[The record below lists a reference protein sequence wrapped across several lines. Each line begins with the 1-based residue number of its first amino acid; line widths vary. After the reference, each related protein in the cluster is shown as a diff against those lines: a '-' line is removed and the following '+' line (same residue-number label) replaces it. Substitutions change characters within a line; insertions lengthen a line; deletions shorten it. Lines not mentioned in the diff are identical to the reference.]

1 MRYVTVVSVTRWFQ
15 SAVDS
20 NRQKE
25 QFSDAFIR
33 AVAAAA
39 GYAVSKPSVDDDSI
53 DWQIAATGGQGT
65 TRSPRLELQLK
76 CRTNLN
82 VLADAFRLP
91 LEVKNFNDLV
101 PENVMVP
108 RILVLVIV
116 PSTISDWVTLTHDA
130 LVLRNSAYWVSLRGK
145 NPSENAETE
154 TVGIPRSQHFDVT
167 SLSTMMSRIGSG
179 ELP

>member
-1 MRYVTVVSVTRWFQ
+1 
-15 SAVDS
+15 
-20 NRQKE
+20 
-25 QFSDAFIR
+25 
-33 AVAAAA
+33 
-39 GYAVSKPSVDDDSI
+39 
-53 DWQIAATGGQGT
+53 
-65 TRSPRLELQLK
+65 
-76 CRTNLN
+76 
-82 VLADAFRLP
+82 
-91 LEVKNFNDLV
+91 
-101 PENVMVP
+101 MVP

>member
-1 MRYVTVVSVTRWFQ
+1 M
-15 SAVDS
+15 DP

-82 VLADAFRLP
+82 IVDGAFRLP

-101 PENVMVP
+101 PQNVMVP
-108 RILVLVIV
+108 RILVLVVV
-116 PSTISDWVTLTHDA
+116 PSTISDWLTLTHDA
-130 LVLRNSAYWVSLRGK
+130 LVLRNSAYWVSLRGRS
-145 NPSENAETE
+145 PSEHAESE
-154 TVGIPRSQHFDVT
+154 TVSVPRNQHFDVT
-167 SLSTMMSRIGSG
+167 SLSAMMSRIGLG

>member
-1 MRYVTVVSVTRWFQ
+1 MVSVTRWFQ

-53 DWQIAATGGQGT
+53 DWQIAATGGKGT

-91 LEVKNFNDLV
+91 LEEEFQRSSAGKCHGSKDIGIGYRSFDDIGLGN
-101 PENVMVP
+101 
-108 RILVLVIV
+108 
-116 PSTISDWVTLTHDA
+116 TH
-130 LVLRNSAYWVSLRGK
+130 S
-145 NPSENAETE
+145 
-154 TVGIPRSQHFDVT
+154 
-167 SLSTMMSRIGSG
+167 
-179 ELP
+179 